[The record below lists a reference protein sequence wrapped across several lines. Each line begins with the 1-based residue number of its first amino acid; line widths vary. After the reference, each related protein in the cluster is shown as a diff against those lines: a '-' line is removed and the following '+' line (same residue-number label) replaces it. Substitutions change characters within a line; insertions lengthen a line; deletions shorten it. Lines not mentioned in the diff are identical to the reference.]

1 MGSTTDGKVKFW
13 VFVSLCSLLIWIA
26 RLVPD
31 SLGRF
36 YNLVFVSWDYYYRAV
51 VGGWMYSLAAIGII
65 ARLIAVSIGL
75 VVLFLVWRNRR
86 SFFDFKRWV
95 ATALCLESL
104 YYVLLIPSPI
114 WLFALASQSR
124 ISYTFGVSYVLQ
136 IAFTAPFLA
145 ILAVK
150 VFKQEKTAD
159 NFQVWKWGGL
169 AFCGYTIALWSNS
182 VLRWVDMVSAAG
194 MAFFSEVSGFGALN
208 AFVFMSLAVAFAV
221 FGVFGLLKQRESAKK
236 WWGLSLLMT
245 GLHYTLY
252 VVFAYFTGTLNSVW
266 LIDIWAISFLGLGI
280 SMLIVKRKNNKLI

>member
-1 MGSTTDGKVKFW
+1 MSSATDGKAKFW
-13 VFVSLCSLLIWIA
+13 VFVSLCSLLIWIG

-65 ARLIAVSIGL
+65 ARLTAVIIGL
-75 VVLFLVWRNRR
+75 VVLLLVWRNRR
-86 SFFDFKRWV
+86 SFFDVKRWV

-114 WLFALASQSR
+114 WLFALAIQSR

-159 NFQVWKWGGL
+159 KLQVWKWGGL
-169 AFCGYTIALWSNS
+169 AFCGYTMALWSNS

-194 MAFFSEVSGFGALN
+194 VSFFFTGTSAFGALN
-208 AFVFMSLAVAFAV
+208 AFVFMSLAVVFAV
-221 FGVFGLLKQRESAKK
+221 FGVFGLLKRRESAKK
-236 WWGLSLLMT
+236 WLGLSLLMT

-252 VVFAYFTGTLNSVW
+252 VVFAYFTETLNSVW
-266 LIDIWAISFLGLGI
+266 LIDIWAIPLLGLGI
-280 SMLIVKRKNNKLI
+280 SMLIAKQKTVR